1 VFRNRAFQAGW
12 ALLLL
17 IVLSVV
23 SWPIRNALLVWWV
36 YGRDAYLQK
45 GIRVL
50 PGKPIRF
57 SDGTLTPLVP
67 DLVTG
72 FGMFFLT
79 TLGLSLLLI
88 ACLRAYE
95 RYFSRRAQQ

>member
-1 VFRNRAFQAGW
+1 
-12 ALLLL
+12 
-17 IVLSVV
+17 
-23 SWPIRNALLVWWV
+23 
-36 YGRDAYLQK
+36 
-45 GIRVL
+45 L

-57 SDGTLTPLVP
+57 SDGTLIPLVP

-88 ACLRAYE
+88 GCLRTYE
-95 RYFSRRAQQ
+95 RYFSRPAQQ